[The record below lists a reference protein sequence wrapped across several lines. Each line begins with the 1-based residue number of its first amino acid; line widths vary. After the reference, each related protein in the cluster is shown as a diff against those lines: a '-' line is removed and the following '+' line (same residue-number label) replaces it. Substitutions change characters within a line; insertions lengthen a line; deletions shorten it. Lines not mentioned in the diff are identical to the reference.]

1 MIKHMDVVEGL
12 KQIQSKSVDCIIL
25 DPPYNIGKK
34 FGNNKTKLSTPEYV
48 AWAKEWLDECDRIL
62 KPDGTM
68 YVYGFSEILAHLSV
82 NIDLNQRWLVWHY
95 TNKSTPTLNFWQRT
109 HESILCCWKEERT
122 FYRDQVRVPYTDA
135 YIKGYSGDKAGK
147 KRPATKGRFGK
158 SQETSYTVNDKG
170 ALPRDVISSPALAGG
185 YGARERFFYSPEI
198 NFKLYTSKEMKRYK
212 ACDGL
217 QDIKDAI
224 SHPTQKPVAVTEK
237 LLDACIEEGSKATVV
252 IPFAGT
258 GSECYVCDQRGY
270 KWVGFDINKDYVD
283 MGNML
288 VRDGFPGTKPK
299 KKLQNVSFLDR
310 K

>member
-12 KQIQSKSVDCIIL
+12 KKIQSESVDCIIL

-48 AWAKEWLDECDRIL
+48 AWAKEWLNECDRIL

-95 TNKSTPTLNFWQRT
+95 TNKSTPMLNFWQRT

-135 YIKGYSGDKAGK
+135 YIKGYSGEKAGK
-147 KRPATKGRFGK
+147 KRPATKGRFGG

-185 YGARERFFYSPEI
+185 YGARERFFYSPEN
-198 NFKLYTSKEMKRYK
+198 NFMLYTSKQKKELNIE
-212 ACDGL
+212 DV
-217 QDIKDAI
+217 I
-224 SHPTQKPVAVTEK
+224 SHPTQKPVSCYRE
-237 LLDACIEEGSKATVV
+237 VV
-252 IPFAGT
+252 RRL
-258 GSECYVCDQRGY
+258 Y
-270 KWVGFDINKDYVD
+270 
-283 MGNML
+283 
-288 VRDGFPGTKPK
+288 
-299 KKLQNVSFLDR
+299 
-310 K
+310 

>member
-1 MIKHMDVVEGL
+1 MDVVEGL
-12 KQIQSKSVDCIIL
+12 KKIQSESVDCIIL

-34 FGNNKTKLSTPEYV
+34 FGNNRTKLSTSEYV
-48 AWAKEWLDECDRIL
+48 TWAKEWIGECDRIL

-68 YVYGFSEILAHLSV
+68 YIYGFSEILAHLSV

-95 TNKSTPTLNFWQRT
+95 TNKTTPSSKDWQRT
-109 HESILCCWKEERT
+109 HESILCCWKEQRT

-147 KRPATKGRFGK
+147 KRPPSKGRFG
-158 SQETSYTVNDKG
+158 SSSDTSYTVDSRG
-170 ALPRDVISSPALAGG
+170 ALPRDVILSPALAGG
-185 YGARERFFYSPEI
+185 YGAREKFFYSPEN
-198 NFKLYTSKEMKRYK
+198 NFMLYTSKQKKE
-212 ACDGL
+212 L
-217 QDIKDAI
+217 NIQDVI
-224 SHPTQKPVAVTEK
+224 SHPTQKPVNVTEK
-237 LLDACIEEGSKATVV
+237 LLDACIKEGTKATVV

-270 KWVGFDINKDYVD
+270 RWVGFDINEDYVN

-288 VRDGFPGTKPK
+288 VRDGFPSTRQN
-299 KKLQNVSFLDR
+299 KKLQKINFLDR